1 MNIIILGAG
10 KIGSHLTN
18 ELSLQDHDILV
29 IDHDKDVL
37 NKLLDQND
45 VMAMVGDGTD
55 LDILKEAN
63 VRDCDLFIAL
73 TRDDDTNFISSAL
86 AKSLG
91 ARDIIVRLR
100 NPKYLT
106 HLDHIKEV
114 AGANLVINPEY
125 LAAKEIQR
133 SIKYS
138 HARNVQTFLEDRAMM
153 IEITIGTHSRLNG
166 LMLAE
171 ADSYLSQFDVLIG
184 IVSDNGDVTI
194 PNGSFVLKAD
204 QKVYVMGTKEDVDLF
219 YRAEVSENIR
229 MRDILIIGAST
240 IAHQLTGLL
249 LDRNFNVTIIE
260 LDRQKA
266 IAMQEEFG
274 NAVVINADGS
284 DPDIL
289 EEARI
294 DTFDAVISLT
304 GIDEENILIAL
315 IAQRYGIDKIIS
327 KVNRTNLLKLTGILD
342 IDATFTTKS
351 AASNYINRLIRSR
364 DDARGVSTLN
374 NLYRLEGEEVEV
386 LEFEVSENSR
396 IFNHRLKDL
405 YIKPDT
411 LVAIIE
417 HSEYNGAI
425 EVATGDSFID
435 MGDRVLIITKS
446 KNITQIDDILEQ
458 V

>member
-29 IDHDKDVL
+29 IDHDKDIL

-171 ADSYLSQFDVLIG
+171 ADSYLSHFDVLIG

-194 PNGSFVLKAD
+194 PNGSFVLKEN

-219 YRAEVSENIR
+219 YRAEVPENIR

-315 IAQRYGIDKIIS
+315 IAQRYGIDKIVS

-342 IDATFTTKS
+342 IDATFTPKS

-446 KNITQIDDILEQ
+446 KNITQIDDILE
-458 V
+458 